1 MNEELN
7 TPTEPAKAVIRRNT
21 EEAQGGGRN
30 FDVFE
35 DSSPMNSLI
44 THPRPNTTCGN
55 SSGDRRWPSG
65 QDRQINS

>member
-21 EEAQGGGRN
+21 KEAQGGRN

-35 DSSPMNSLI
+35 DSSPMPSLI
-44 THPRPNTTCGN
+44 TP
-55 SSGDRRWPSG
+55 G
-65 QDRQINS
+65 QTLCVEIRQAITVRAESANRVLNK

>member
-21 EEAQGGGRN
+21 KEAQGGRN

-35 DSSPMNSLI
+35 DSSPMPSLI
-44 THPRPNTTCGN
+44 TPPAKHYVWKFV
-55 SSGDRRWPSG
+55 RRLPSG
-65 QDRQINS
+65 QNRQIES

>member
-21 EEAQGGGRN
+21 KEAQGGRN

-35 DSSPMNSLI
+35 DSSPMPSLI
-44 THPRPNTTCGN
+44 TPRPNTTCGN
-55 SSGDRRWPSG
+55 SSGDY
-65 QDRQINS
+65 RQGRIGKSSLE

>member
-35 DSSPMNSLI
+35 DSSPMPSLI
-44 THPRPNTTCGN
+44 TPRQTPLVEI
-55 SSGDRRWPSG
+55 
-65 QDRQINS
+65 RQTITVRAGSANQFLNK

>member
-35 DSSPMNSLI
+35 DSSPMPSLI
-44 THPRPNTTCGN
+44 TPRQTPLVEI
-55 SSGDRRWPSG
+55 
-65 QDRQINS
+65 RQTITVRAESANQFLNK